1 MRRIFLLLLAACMLV
16 SLAFPVFSEETEDT
30 VTDNTITADTSGA
43 CGENLTWV
51 LRGNTLTISGTG
63 EMDDGSPWDAHR
75 KKIKKVILT
84 GGVTSVGEK
93 AFFEYDR
100 LEYVDFGDSLV
111 EIGEKAFAGCTDL
124 KLIHLP
130 ATFRT
135 FGAEAFR
142 DCSYLQRVYCDGGMP
157 RFNSNCLWTGEY
169 ISVFYPTT
177 NSWPADAV
185 NQLVSNFGGRLGVMM
200 GNYSDDVLLELG
212 IVLEEEEATEPAET
226 TEPEETEEATEA
238 ATEAPTEE
246 PTEAPETVPVIVTE
260 PETQPAET
268 EPVTVARTEAPTEN
282 TTEPP
287 AEEPTEAPTQP
298 AEPEKTLTGKSWI
311 GIVMIVGVLVFL
323 LSGAMIFRIAN
334 KKGGRY
340 NR

>member
-16 SLAFPVFSEETEDT
+16 SLALPAFAEETEDI
-30 VTDNTITADTSGA
+30 VTDNTITADTSGT

-51 LRGNTLTISGTG
+51 LRGNTLTISGAG

-75 KKIKKVILT
+75 KKIKKVVLT

-100 LEYVDFGDSLV
+100 LEYVDFGDALV

-124 KLIHLP
+124 RLIHLP

-142 DCSYLQRVYCDGGMP
+142 DCSDLQRVYCDGGMP
-157 RFNSNCLWTGEY
+157 RFNSSCLWTGEY

-212 IVLEEEEATEPAET
+212 IVLEEEEETEPAET
-226 TEPEETEEATEA
+226 TEPEETEEATEKP
-238 ATEAPTEE
+238 TEAPTEE
-246 PTEAPETVPVIVTE
+246 PTEETETVPVMVTE
-260 PETQPAET
+260 PGTQPAET
-268 EPVTVARTEAPTEN
+268 EPATEIPTEETAEETTEASE
-282 TTEPP
+282 EAP
-287 AEEPTEAPTQP
+287 AEEPTQP
-298 AEPEKTLTGKSWI
+298 AEPKSLDGKSWI
-311 GIVMIVGVLVFL
+311 GIIMIVGVLVFL